1 MMQTDDLIR
10 SLTTDL
16 KPVPRNTVGRRI
28 AFGIGGGAIVTLV
41 MILFGLGFRPDLAIA
56 MRGSQF
62 WMKWGYTISL
72 GVGAVAAT
80 MHLSRPD
87 AQRVRWPWLLLVPFG
102 LLAMLSMNEFVRT
115 PRSGWL
121 ALLQGESWR
130 ICPLLVLLL
139 SIPILLGLLWSFRWL
154 APARLRLAGAAA
166 GLASGASAAT
176 LYCLHCPEA
185 SATFVLVWYTLGM
198 GLAALVGALAGPRFM
213 RW

>member
-1 MMQTDDLIR
+1 MDTDDLIR

-16 KPVPRNTVGRRI
+16 APMPRNMVGRRI
-28 AFGIGGGAIVTLV
+28 ATGIAGGAIMTLALV
-41 MILFGLGFRPDLAIA
+41 LLVLGPRSDLATAIL
-56 MRGSQF
+56 GSSF

-72 GVGAVAAT
+72 GIGAIAAT
-80 MHLSRPD
+80 IHLSRPG
-87 AQRVRWPWLLLVPFG
+87 ARRVRWPWLLLVPF
-102 LLAMLSMNEFVRT
+102 AMLAALSVNELLRT
-115 PRSGWL
+115 PRSEWI

-130 ICPLLVLLL
+130 VCPLLVLLL
-139 SIPILLGLLWSFRWL
+139 SIPILLGLLWSFRRL
-154 APARLRLAGAAA
+154 APTNLRLAGATA

-198 GLAALVGALAGPRFM
+198 GLASLVGALAGPRLM